1 MKSFRILMASMAIL
15 LGAAACSGAGADES
29 EVACDQVTEELEQA
43 REEAQDADGTPEA
56 PEADNRVEVLEAR
69 QQECN
74 TSEEPTEEEDAR
86 ACGNT
91 WLVVQSDNE
100 NNRWF
105 SGGIQE
111 IRDAQT
117 PEEAEEAAHIWLN
130 QVRRDPELL
139 AGAARYFV
147 DREID
152 PATLVDEECASTEAE
167 QLVAEMELAIA
178 SARVTPSEAPADGYN
193 SGVNDSNVVGASQPG
208 ITGDRAAILIELP
221 DGTKIWVMARCGNP
235 VTEGP
240 PPVPPGITDEPPP
253 TTTTVPP
260 TTIPPTTTTE
270 KPEQDFDC
278 QHNGTGAP
286 GEPCDSDERQ
296 DPQDNDPEDVA
307 PTPGAPPEPYVPPPG
322 PEPEDDTVAP
332 APNEGGYDRGA
343 DDGSGTPGG
352 STCDIPSGCDGGGS
366 TPPTNDPE
374 DSGQGGTNTG
384 TVPPPP

>member
-1 MKSFRILMASMAIL
+1 MAIL

-74 TSEEPTEEEDAR
+74 NSEEPTEEEDAR

-91 WLVVQSDNE
+91 WLVVHADNE

-105 SGGIQE
+105 AGGIQE

-260 TTIPPTTTTE
+260 TTPPTSPPTTE

-296 DPQDNDPEDVA
+296 DPQDNDPADVA

-332 APNEGGYDRGA
+332 APNDGGYDSGTP
-343 DDGSGTPGG
+343 DGTGTPGG